1 MNNIIEQEEHCQQEQ
16 STEHHPYN
24 DVVCDTINKD
34 TASGSLPSQR
44 EDLAGLLN
52 DDRSHDRRNKASN
65 QRSYNKDGPV
75 FFGVQTGNRSAGRTV
90 KRSKDRRL
98 EEQKSNRNRHRQQSD
113 QTECREQHQRRIHQV
128 VGINGIR
135 CRNSLHKEVHSI
147 MNKAAADHT
156 RTVGRVSRI
165 VNDASVVLS
174 KATVYMT
181 DFNLN
186 IRVVQLI
193 FGKSARHTKVNG
205 FLHFAFYAQVAWPV
219 TFYWFE
225 TDARIRIVQASTK
238 TKVDAGSQSIQRLE
252 RRSKD

>member
-1 MNNIIEQEEHCQQEQ
+1 
-16 STEHHPYN
+16 
-24 DVVCDTINKD
+24 
-34 TASGSLPSQR
+34 
-44 EDLAGLLN
+44 
-52 DDRSHDRRNKASN
+52 
-65 QRSYNKDGPV
+65 
-75 FFGVQTGNRSAGRTV
+75 
-90 KRSKDRRL
+90 
-98 EEQKSNRNRHRQQSD
+98 
-113 QTECREQHQRRIHQV
+113 
-128 VGINGIR
+128 
-135 CRNSLHKEVHSI
+135 

-174 KATVYMT
+174 KVTVYMT

-252 RRSKD
+252 RRSKDQSCVNFADIVVRIFTLLIAKSSHDADNISTAL